1 MISSREIDRIA
12 YQEGL
17 TRKQVL
23 LIYTAYWKAVRRK
36 LMSYRFEPGMSRE
49 DFESQSPVVCIK
61 YLGKFVADYGYFNKK
76 NNGIYKNKK
85 DQTDVYCT
93 GHNKG

>member
-61 YLGKFVADYGYFNKK
+61 
-76 NNGIYKNKK
+76 
-85 DQTDVYCT
+85 
-93 GHNKG
+93 